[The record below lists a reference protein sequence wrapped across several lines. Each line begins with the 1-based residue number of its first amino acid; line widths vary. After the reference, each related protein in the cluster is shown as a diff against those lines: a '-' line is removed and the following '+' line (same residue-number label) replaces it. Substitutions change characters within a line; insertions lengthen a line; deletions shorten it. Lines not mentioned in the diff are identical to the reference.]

1 MLLPSSSCWLC
12 LALPHM
18 LLPTMQSAPDRF
30 SAPVASI
37 SFNSLGEVLGNAV
50 LHVLCLCIETAAGGE
65 HEVEGVPW
73 LNSMCTCLLQGSLFT
88 DCQRGR

>member
-1 MLLPSSSCWLC
+1 
-12 LALPHM
+12 M

-37 SFNSLGEVLGNAV
+37 SFNSLGEVLGNVV
-50 LHVLCLCIETAAGGE
+50 LHVLCLCIKSAAGGE

-73 LNSMCTCLLQGSLFT
+73 LNFMCTCLLQGSMLT
-88 DCQRGR
+88 AAKKGP